1 MMIAFFAFL
10 AFSLMLFQPLF
21 YTQVLS
27 LRPLEVQ
34 PLSHLALQVCWSLSI
49 IRKLWSQSAHAV
61 FFPRLVAATVMAVK
75 I

>member
-1 MMIAFFAFL
+1 MLIAFFAFL
-10 AFSLMLFQPLF
+10 AFSSISFQPLS

-49 IRKLWSQSAHAV
+49 IRKLWSLSGQQVLQILMSCPQV
-61 FFPRLVAATVMAVK
+61 
-75 I
+75 

>member
-10 AFSLMLFQPLF
+10 AFSSISFHPLS

-49 IRKLWSQSAHAV
+49 IRKLWSLSGQQVLQILLSCPQV
-61 FFPRLVAATVMAVK
+61 
-75 I
+75 